1 MISNIKN
8 KINGLLRDS
17 DFNEIFR
24 GSSISFILRITGLAI
39 GYLLTFFIARKY
51 GADSLGEYVLAITV
65 LKIFVVFG
73 KLGIDTTAIRF
84 FSSFATKKR
93 WYSILKL
100 NSQMIQ
106 IITISSILSSFL
118 MYFLSHQ
125 ISEIVNIDS
134 SILQLLAFFVTPMSL
149 FVLHYQSLRGLK
161 KIAMFSFFF
170 RVSITLFTLIILY
183 IIHEFFLIEDAHQY
197 NVPLYAFLIS
207 ILIVS
212 ILSFFSMRYA
222 IYKNISYDSLVEKIN
237 DSTIIKISIPLMFA
251 QSAQFI
257 MSWTDKL
264 MLGAI
269 KSPNVVDGLVADT
282 KTEVGIYHAAFRLSM
297 FAAISLMAINSIAAP
312 KFAEMYS
319 RNDLQGLKKV
329 SFQSTK
335 LIFWTTLPLLIIFF
349 MFPEFILGLFGPQ
362 FAQYGVSAF
371 ILLSIGRFV
380 SSISGSVGNIL
391 QMTGNQNIYFIILSL
406 GAILNIGLNFILIP
420 KYGILGAAI
429 ATMSSLIF
437 WNLTMVLFIK
447 KKFGFFTFYLPFIR
461 L

>member
-24 GSSISFILRITGLAI
+24 GSSISFFLRIAGLVI

-93 WYSILKL
+93 WSSML
-100 NSQMIQ
+100 NLNIQMIQ

-134 SILQLLAFFVTPMSL
+134 SILQLLSFFITPMSL

-183 IIHEFFLIEDAHQY
+183 IIHQIYLIEDVHQY

-212 ILSFFSMRYA
+212 ILSFFSLRYA
-222 IYKNISYDSLVEKIN
+222 IY
-237 DSTIIKISIPLMFA
+237 
-251 QSAQFI
+251 
-257 MSWTDKL
+257 
-264 MLGAI
+264 
-269 KSPNVVDGLVADT
+269 
-282 KTEVGIYHAAFRLSM
+282 
-297 FAAISLMAINSIAAP
+297 
-312 KFAEMYS
+312 
-319 RNDLQGLKKV
+319 
-329 SFQSTK
+329 
-335 LIFWTTLPLLIIFF
+335 
-349 MFPEFILGLFGPQ
+349 
-362 FAQYGVSAF
+362 
-371 ILLSIGRFV
+371 
-380 SSISGSVGNIL
+380 
-391 QMTGNQNIYFIILSL
+391 
-406 GAILNIGLNFILIP
+406 
-420 KYGILGAAI
+420 
-429 ATMSSLIF
+429 
-437 WNLTMVLFIK
+437 
-447 KKFGFFTFYLPFIR
+447 
-461 L
+461 